1 MVRGGLGTNL
11 AFTPT
16 RRPLCVCPRSR
27 DAPQTGDSASIFPA
41 SVLARDGNCPV
52 VQDAAIG
59 ELRDHRAGQSVYGER
74 RERKPSR
81 GGCGPSGGKSS
92 GRSMLEV
99 LRGSDISGCSGSARN
114 VSQWDFFGGFCG
126 APSREGLRDLRPRTH
141 ATAKRH
147 DARTS
152 EDTAGHEGLVWR

>member
-41 SVLARDGNCPV
+41 SVSARDGNCPV

-59 ELRDHRAGQSVYGER
+59 ELRDHRAGQSVMG
-74 RERKPSR
+74 R
-81 GGCGPSGGKSS
+81 GGK
-92 GRSMLEV
+92 E
-99 LRGSDISGCSGSARN
+99 
-114 VSQWDFFGGFCG
+114 
-126 APSREGLRDLRPRTH
+126 SR
-141 ATAKRH
+141 AAVV
-147 DARTS
+147 
-152 EDTAGHEGLVWR
+152 AGHLAENRRAVRCWKF